1 MTVISR
7 RSIVVILCLALALST
22 AAVPA
27 NAGED
32 SGTVTLYW
40 LETHVIEM
48 NPEGWRKM
56 EASWDIRVTDGSP
69 VNVYFLSLGQYLL
82 YTASPYEEFDYM
94 ELSSKLNTTSFSKT
108 ANLMDGE
115 PSYLV
120 IECAGFSSIDSSD
133 VEYEVEWDEQGEDWY
148 EWCIPGFIG
157 IGAVAAV
164 VIFAWWR
171 MRGGRSADGHPPDAT
186 PPPGTG

>member
-1 MTVISR
+1 MPRRNIVI
-7 RSIVVILCLALALST
+7 VLCLVLALST

-48 NPEGWRKM
+48 NPESGMKM
-56 EASWDIRVTDGSP
+56 EARWDIRVTDGSP
-69 VNVYFLSLGQYLL
+69 VNVYFLSLGQYLE
-82 YTASPYEEFDYM
+82 YTASPHDGFDYL
-94 ELSSKLNTTSFSKT
+94 ELNSKLNTTSFSKT
-108 ANLMDGE
+108 TDLMDGE

-120 IECAGFSSIDSSD
+120 IECAGFSAMDSST
-133 VEYEVEWDEQGEDWY
+133 VAYEVEWDEQGEDWY

-157 IGAVAAV
+157 IAAVAGVA
-164 VIFAWWR
+164 IFAWWR
-171 MRGGRSADGHPPDAT
+171 MRGGRSADGHPPDGT
-186 PPPGTG
+186 HPPGTG